1 MGLFVWPTSSLARM
15 SALAEQVEASQLNG
29 PYGPF
34 LLVACVG
41 RCLWAKGRSKRMA
54 QAVDKERLL
63 ELLEPAVAAMGFEL
77 ADLDAHF
84 GRRGLL
90 RLYIDREGGVTVD
103 DCQRVSEQIG
113 AVLDVEDP
121 LPGSYVL
128 EVSSP
133 GFDRRLRTLAH
144 FERFSG
150 ENAKVELRDAV
161 DGRRRFTG
169 KLVGVEGSE
178 VLLEVDGELTRLPFG
193 DIVVARLAP
202 S

>member
-1 MGLFVWPTSSLARM
+1 MGR
-15 SALAEQVEASQLNG
+15 
-29 PYGPF
+29 YGPF
-34 LLVACVG
+34 LLVRTSAAVVWLGC
-41 RCLWAKGRSKRMA
+41 AERMG
-54 QAVDKERLL
+54 QAVDKERLFAI
-63 ELLEPAVAAMGFEL
+63 LEPPLAAMGFEL
-77 ADLDAHF
+77 ADIDAHL

-90 RLYIDREGGVTVD
+90 RLYIDRAGGVTVD

-113 AVLDVEDP
+113 ALLDVEDP

-133 GFDRRLRTLAH
+133 GFDRRLRKLEH

-150 ENAKVELRDAV
+150 ERAKVELRDPLE
-161 DGRRRFTG
+161 GRRNFTG
-169 KLVGVEGSE
+169 RLVGVEGSS

-193 DIVVARLAP
+193 DIAVARLAP

>member
-1 MGLFVWPTSSLARM
+1 M
-15 SALAEQVEASQLNG
+15 AE
-29 PYGPF
+29 
-34 LLVACVG
+34 
-41 RCLWAKGRSKRMA
+41 
-54 QAVDKERLL
+54 AVDKARLF
-63 ELLEPAVAAMGFEL
+63 ELLEPAVEAMGFEL
-77 ADLDAHF
+77 ADIDAHF

-90 RLYIDREGGVTVD
+90 RLFIDREGGVTLD

-113 AVLDVEDP
+113 AFLDVEDP

-133 GFDRRLRTLAH
+133 GFDRRLRKLAH
-144 FERFSG
+144 FERFRG
-150 ENAKVELRDAV
+150 ENAKVELRDAL

-178 VLLEVDGELTRLPFG
+178 VLLDVDGELVRLPFG
-193 DIVVARLAP
+193 DIAVARLAP

>member
-1 MGLFVWPTSSLARM
+1 MGES
-15 SALAEQVEASQLNG
+15 
-29 PYGPF
+29 
-34 LLVACVG
+34 
-41 RCLWAKGRSKRMA
+41 
-54 QAVDKERLL
+54 VDKERLF
-63 ELLEPAVAAMGFEL
+63 ELLEQPVAAMGFEL

-90 RLYIDREGGVTVD
+90 RLFIDREGGVTLD

-113 AVLDVEDP
+113 AWLDVEDP

-133 GFDRRLRTLAH
+133 GFDRRLRKLAH
-144 FERFSG
+144 FERFTG
-150 ENAKVELRDAV
+150 EQARIELKDAR

-169 KLVGVEGSE
+169 RLAGVEGSE
-178 VLLEVDGELTRLPFG
+178 VLLEVDGELTRLPFD
-193 DIVVARLAP
+193 DIAVARLAP

>member
-1 MGLFVWPTSSLARM
+1 M
-15 SALAEQVEASQLNG
+15 AE
-29 PYGPF
+29 
-34 LLVACVG
+34 
-41 RCLWAKGRSKRMA
+41 
-54 QAVDKERLL
+54 AVDKARLF
-63 ELLEPAVAAMGFEL
+63 ELLEPALAAMGFEL
-77 ADLDAHF
+77 ADIDAHF

-90 RLYIDREGGVTVD
+90 RLFIDREGGVTLD

-113 AVLDVEDP
+113 AFLDVEDP

-144 FERFSG
+144 FERFKG
-150 ENAKVELRDAV
+150 ENAKVELRDAL

-178 VLLEVDGELTRLPFG
+178 VLLDVDGELVRLPFG
-193 DIVVARLAP
+193 DIAVARLAP